1 MQGMV
6 DFDQYSEE
14 QLLDIMMN
22 LCVKEENN
30 KDVVRARIKQNFPHI
45 VLTKDNVI
53 KMTIIFL
60 RVMARIPVIIM
71 GETGVGKTILI
82 QYLSQLIEG

>member
-1 MQGMV
+1 
-6 DFDQYSEE
+6 
-14 QLLDIMMN
+14 MN
-22 LCVKEENN
+22 LCVKEENS
-30 KDVVRARIKQNFPHI
+30 KDMVRHKISEQFAHI

-60 RVMARIPVIIM
+60 RMMARIPVIIM

-82 QYLSQLIEG
+82 QYLS